1 MADESEEK
9 TLPATA
15 RKLRKAREK
24 GQVASS
30 SDFVGGAHVIL
41 GVLAVAFTWQGMAG
55 LFSSAFS
62 RSVSH
67 LPDPN
72 IRAVTDGL
80 ALTVWGLIGA
90 LAPMLIVLWLGAM
103 LTNMLHKR
111 GIPFSLHPISPD
123 FTRLSPAKGLKKIF
137 SGRNGI
143 EFGISLVR
151 IVVWFAAIG
160 LVLYLV
166 LGQALF
172 SSVCGLA
179 CVGRASFDAVTMAL
193 IVAAVLLLVAGLID
207 LPLQTSLFQKE
218 QRMSP
223 SEMKREQREQM
234 GTPEMRA
241 YRRERAREIMDA
253 AGAVGETP
261 SLIVADGR
269 RIAVTIFFERG
280 KTPIPIVLTKAR
292 GGPASITVGGAVER
306 NIPVEQDRD
315 LARDLYKTCEEGGRI
330 KEKHFEKVALALA
343 KNGAFG

>member
-9 TLPATA
+9 TLPASA

-24 GQVASS
+24 GQVAAS
-30 SDFVGGAHVIL
+30 SDFVGGMHVIL
-41 GVLAVAFTWQGMAG
+41 GVLAIFFTWQGMAS
-55 LFSSAFS
+55 LFSATFA
-62 RSVSH
+62 RSVAGMAE
-67 LPDPN
+67 PN
-72 IRAVTDGL
+72 LRAITDGL
-80 ALTVWGLIGA
+80 SLTAWGLIRA
-90 LAPMLIVLWLGAM
+90 LLPMLIVLWLGA
-103 LTNMLHKR
+103 LAANMLHKR
-111 GIPFSLHPISPD
+111 GIPFSLHPITPD

-166 LGQALF
+166 VGQALF
-172 SSVCGLA
+172 SSVCGIG
-179 CVGRASFDAVTMAL
+179 CVGRASFEAVAMAL
-193 IVAAVLLLVAGLID
+193 VVAAVLLLVAGLID
-207 LPLQTSLFQKE
+207 LPLQVSLFLKE

-234 GTPEMRA
+234 GTPEMRS
-241 YRRERAREIMDA
+241 YRRERAREILEA
-253 AGAVGETP
+253 AGAVGEKP
-261 SLIVADGR
+261 SLVIADGR
-269 RIAVTIFFERG
+269 RMAVTIYFERG
-280 KTPIPIVLTKAR
+280 KTPIPIVLSKAR
-292 GGPASITVGGAVER
+292 GGQASVMVGGAEER
-306 NIPVEQDRD
+306 GIPIERDRD

>member
-9 TLPATA
+9 TLPATP

-30 SDFVGGAHVIL
+30 SDFVGGTHVIL
-41 GVLAVAFTWQGMAG
+41 GVLAIVFTWQGMAG
-55 LFSSAFS
+55 LFSSTFS
-62 RSVSH
+62 RSVGH
-67 LPDPN
+67 VPDPTL
-72 IRAVTDGL
+72 RAVSDGL
-80 ALTVWGLIGA
+80 DLTVWGLIGA
-90 LAPMLIVLWLGAM
+90 LMPMLIVLWLGA
-103 LTNMLHKR
+103 LVANMLHKR
-111 GIPFSLHPISPD
+111 GIPFSLHPITPD
-123 FTRLSPAKGLKKIF
+123 FSRLSPAKGLKKIF

-166 LGQALF
+166 IGQALF
-172 SSVCGLA
+172 SSVCGIG
-179 CVGRASFDAVTMAL
+179 CVGRASFEAVAMAL

-207 LPLQTSLFQKE
+207 LPLQVSLFMKE

-234 GTPEMRA
+234 GTPEMRS
-241 YRRERAREIMDA
+241 YRRERAREILDA
-253 AGAVGETP
+253 AAAVGEKP
-261 SLIVADGR
+261 SLIIAEGR

-292 GGPASITVGGAVER
+292 GGAASVLVGGAAER
-306 NIPVEQDRD
+306 EIPVERDRD
-315 LARDLYKTCEEGGRI
+315 LARDLYKTVEEGGRI

>member
-9 TLPATA
+9 TLPATP

-30 SDFVGGAHVIL
+30 SDFVGGTHVIL
-41 GVLAVAFTWQGMAG
+41 GVLAIAFTWQGMAG
-55 LFSSAFS
+55 LFSSTFA

-67 LPDPN
+67 LPEPTV
-72 IRAVTDGL
+72 RAVTDGL

-90 LAPMLIVLWLGAM
+90 LAPMMIVLWMGA
-103 LTNMLHKR
+103 LVANMLHKR
-111 GIPFSLHPISPD
+111 GIPFSLHPIAPD

-143 EFGISLVR
+143 EFGISLIR

-172 SSVCGLA
+172 SSVCGLG
-179 CVGRASFDAVTMAL
+179 CVGRASFDAVAMAL

-207 LPLQTSLFQKE
+207 LPLQVSLFMKE

-241 YRRERAREIMDA
+241 YRKERAREILDA
-253 AGAVGETP
+253 AGAAGEAP
-261 SLIVADGR
+261 SLIIADGR
-269 RIAVTIFFERG
+269 RMAVTIYFERG

-292 GGPASITVGGAVER
+292 GGPASIMVGGAAER
-306 NIPVEQDRD
+306 GIPVESDRD

-330 KEKHFEKVALALA
+330 REKHFEKVALALA

>member
-9 TLPATA
+9 TLPATP

-30 SDFVGGAHVIL
+30 SDFVGGTHVIL
-41 GVLAVAFTWQGMAG
+41 GVLAILFTWQGMAG
-55 LFSSAFS
+55 LFSATFS
-62 RSVSH
+62 RSVTH
-67 LPDPN
+67 LPDPTT
-72 IRAVTDGL
+72 RAVSEGL
-80 ALTVWGLIGA
+80 SLTVWGLIGA
-90 LAPMLIVLWLGAM
+90 LLPMLIVLWLGA
-103 LTNMLHKR
+103 LVANMLHKR
-111 GIPFSLHPISPD
+111 GIPFSLHPITPD

-143 EFGISLVR
+143 EFGISFIR

-166 LGQALF
+166 VGQALF
-172 SSVCGLA
+172 SSVCGIG
-179 CVGRASFDAVTMAL
+179 CVGRASFEAVAMAL

-207 LPLQTSLFQKE
+207 LPLQVSLFMKE

-234 GTPEMRA
+234 GTPEMRS
-241 YRRERAREIMDA
+241 YRKARAQEILDA
-253 AGAVGETP
+253 AGAAGEKP
-261 SLIVADGR
+261 SLIIADGR
-269 RIAVTIFFERG
+269 RIAVTIYFERG

-292 GGPASITVGGAVER
+292 GGAASVLVGGAEER
-306 NIPVEQDRD
+306 EIPVERDRD
-315 LARDLYKTCEEGGRI
+315 LARDLYKSVEEGGRI